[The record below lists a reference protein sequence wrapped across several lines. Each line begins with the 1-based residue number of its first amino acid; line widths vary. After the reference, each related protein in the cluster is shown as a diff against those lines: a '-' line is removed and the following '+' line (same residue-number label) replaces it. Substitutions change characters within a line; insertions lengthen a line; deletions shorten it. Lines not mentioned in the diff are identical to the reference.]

1 MHVVKHTAG
10 RIGRRLAPRPR
21 RIAPRR
27 LGVAAL
33 LGAAALLT
41 AACGANEP
49 APPIATAEPIS
60 TADGPAPA
68 QTEQVPAQTEQP
80 RASVGVRQVTERSD
94 GLTGEPVPPPTA
106 RSVAFDAALVDERA
120 GAFPPLDF
128 PAVVPAGEASW
139 MSDDDLVL
147 GAVQNGAA
155 RAYPIFMLRF
165 HHVANDELGG
175 GGSRTSS
182 PSESSAAPGS
192 VSTPSSRAKRSTSG
206 LPGSTRASS

>member
-1 MHVVKHTAG
+1 M
-10 RIGRRLAPRPR
+10 
-21 RIAPRR
+21 
-27 LGVAAL
+27 
-33 LGAAALLT
+33 
-41 AACGANEP
+41 
-49 APPIATAEPIS
+49 
-60 TADGPAPA
+60 
-68 QTEQVPAQTEQP
+68 PAQTEQP

-94 GLTGEPVPPPTA
+94 GLTGAPVPPPTA

-175 GGSRTSS
+175 KPYLVTF
-182 PSESSAAPGS
+182 
-192 VSTPSSRAKRSTSG
+192 
-206 LPGSTRASS
+206 